1 MKTIK
6 FFSVLS
12 LALILFGV
20 TGAFS
25 KKSDPIG
32 SVSVQLLGI
41 HYQVSIHPGLSA
53 VPCNTYLVQV
63 VDETGRLVS
72 PAQVFVPGI
81 NGYSFVEKLSTD
93 VNRTR
98 RTAMLV
104 EVKSPQRPI
113 CSSSLFTLPATRV
126 GPFLP
131 GHLYTFDL
139 YPKSQSFTT
148 E

>member
-25 KKSDPIG
+25 KKTDPIG
-32 SVSVQLLGI
+32 SVSLQVLGI
-41 HYQVSIHPGLSA
+41 QYHVSIHPALSA
-53 VPCNTYLVQV
+53 APCNTYLVQV
-63 VDETGRLVS
+63 VDETGRLVA
-72 PAQVFVPGI
+72 PAQVYVPGI
-81 NGYSFVEKLSTD
+81 NGYSFVEKFSTD

-98 RTAMLV
+98 RIAMLV

-113 CSSSLFTLPATRV
+113 CTSSLFTLPAIRL
-126 GPFLP
+126 GPFLA